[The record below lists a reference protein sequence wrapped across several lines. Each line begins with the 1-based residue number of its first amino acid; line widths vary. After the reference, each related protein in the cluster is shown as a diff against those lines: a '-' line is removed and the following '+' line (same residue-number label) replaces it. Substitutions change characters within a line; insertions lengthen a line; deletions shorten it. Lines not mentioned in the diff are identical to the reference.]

1 MDNDVA
7 LLKLPKP
14 VPNGVHSGIAC
25 LPRPRQHLPIKRLC
39 TIVGWGK
46 RSTTDAYGTDILHE
60 AQVISSSHFQY
71 IWWSLSRLVFSNYY
85 YLDVVKYF
93 KFKWTL

>member
-71 IWWSLSRLVFSNYY
+71 I
-85 YLDVVKYF
+85 
-93 KFKWTL
+93 